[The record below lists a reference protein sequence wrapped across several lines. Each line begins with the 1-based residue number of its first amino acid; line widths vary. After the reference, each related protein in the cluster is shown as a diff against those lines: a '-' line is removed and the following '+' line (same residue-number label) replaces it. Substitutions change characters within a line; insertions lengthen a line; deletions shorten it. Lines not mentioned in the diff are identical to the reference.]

1 MSTFLNT
8 GRDVAILQFKQI
20 RLGKN
25 MSLNI
30 NQYIDQ
36 RRSMEMIYRRL
47 QGILPNVCSNTLCNF
62 EVMDIFIG
70 TYVLLKLKQEDH

>member
-47 QGILPNVCSNTLCNF
+47 
-62 EVMDIFIG
+62 
-70 TYVLLKLKQEDH
+70 

>member
-1 MSTFLNT
+1 MSNLLNI
-8 GRDVAILQFKQI
+8 GRDVDISQFKQI

-36 RRSMEMIYRRL
+36 RRSMEMTYRRL
-47 QGILPNVCSNTLCNF
+47 
-62 EVMDIFIG
+62 
-70 TYVLLKLKQEDH
+70 